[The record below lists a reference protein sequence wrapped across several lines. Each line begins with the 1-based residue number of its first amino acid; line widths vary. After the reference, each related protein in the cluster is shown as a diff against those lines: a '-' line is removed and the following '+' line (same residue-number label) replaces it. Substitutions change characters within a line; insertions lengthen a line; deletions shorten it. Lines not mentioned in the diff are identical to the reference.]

1 MAILYF
7 KNVFTLGAGQSMWIK
22 AWINGEGESGGEYRG
37 PVLATA
43 CSTNL
48 HERLTTSTVE
58 VEFTAR
64 NDDGLTSKC
73 FYWYLVTNNNPFPVS
88 FTRDMLT
95 D

>member
-1 MAILYF
+1 MAIIHF
-7 KNVFTLGAGQSMWIK
+7 GNVYTLGSGNSTWIR
-22 AWINGEGESGGEYRG
+22 AWINGEPESGGQYRG
-37 PVLATA
+37 PVVPTA
-43 CSTNL
+43 LSTRL

-88 FTRDMLT
+88 FVRQILT